1 MTYRVA
7 LTGGIG
13 SGKST
18 VAARFAEHGIL
29 VSDADAISHALTAP
43 DGAALPAITAA
54 FGEQLVDD
62 EGSLDRRALRKRV
75 FSDPRARQR
84 LEQILH
90 PMIRARMLAETATAA
105 SPYALLVIPLLLE
118 TGQDRLADRIL
129 VVDLPESDQI
139 SRVAERSGLERAEIE
154 RIIAAQVSRARRL
167 AAADDVI
174 DNSGSPEALGEA
186 VARLDTRYRQ
196 LAARSARTAPPQPPP
211 PGAAT

>member
-18 VAARFAEHGIL
+18 VADCFARHGVR

-43 DGAALPAITAA
+43 GGDALPAIRAS
-54 FGEQLVDD
+54 FGHGIIDEQ
-62 EGSLDRRALRKRV
+62 GRLDRDALRKQV
-75 FSDPRARQR
+75 FADSAARQR

-90 PMIRARMLAETATAA
+90 PMIRARMLAESDDTA

-118 TGQDRLADRIL
+118 TGQDSLADRIL
-129 VVDLPESDQI
+129 VVDLPESEQI
-139 SRVAERSGLERAEIE
+139 ARVRQRSGLDPAEIR
-154 RIIAAQVSRARRL
+154 RIIAAQASRSQRL

-174 DNSGSPEALGEA
+174 DNSGGRETLDDA
-186 VARLDTRYRQ
+186 VARLHACYLR
-196 LAARSARTAPPQPPP
+196 LATESS
-211 PGAAT
+211 

>member
-18 VAARFAEHGIL
+18 VAERFAEHGVR

-43 DGAALPAITAA
+43 GGDALPAIQAS
-54 FGEQLVDD
+54 FGHGILDD
-62 EGSLDRRALRKRV
+62 QGRLDRHALRKRV
-75 FSDPRARQR
+75 FSDSAERQR

-90 PMIRARMLAETATAA
+90 PMIRARMLAESDDPS

-118 TGQDRLADRIL
+118 TGQDSLADRIL
-129 VVDLPESDQI
+129 VVDLPESEQI
-139 SRVAERSGLERAEIE
+139 ARVRQRSGLDPGEIC
-154 RIIAAQVSRARRL
+154 RIIAAQVTRGERL

-174 DNSGSPEALGEA
+174 DNSGDREALNQA
-186 VARLDTRYRQ
+186 VAELHARYLR
-196 LAARSARTAPPQPPP
+196 LAAASS
-211 PGAAT
+211 